1 MKKILMTFTA
11 ALCCGMTMM
20 TMLTSCSN
28 IDDSPFPSTV
38 DEGKWNL
45 PDAEMDT
52 SVRPGDDF
60 FMYCN
65 GGFWNTAEVDET
77 AIDINSVFYKA
88 YPALIAERMAAL
100 PFPTLEKLKADAAAV
115 DSLEIIARLS
125 GVLERINAITTREE
139 AWKVCAQLMKEGY
152 STYLNVYFFSREG
165 RIRATLIEQQSEYA
179 SMQPGLDKKSIQW
192 QLLNNP
198 DLLNCLHPLG
208 RSASTR
214 AYDHDKWPMLTTIFT
229 ELGIDLD
236 DAYSVDESGIYAQEL
251 GNQIAKDMETLQS
264 QDVDAWKRYL
274 SERAFADVV
283 LLDNSRRTEI
293 ADIFAN
299 QYLRYE
305 KSYIFTNAYITP
317 EMKQRT
323 MESCIQLSETF
334 RQRIVANEWMSEAS
348 KQSVIEKLDA
358 MAFNIGCPDEW
369 IMEGIPDIS
378 AEKTFFDDILALRR
392 AYMALCQRLIG
403 MDTAS
408 ASWHVIITLADLTTM
423 NAFYLPSFNAM
434 NIFPAW
440 MMDPIYDAQSNEAHN
455 YATMMVFGHEITHG
469 FDTHG
474 ARFNKFGDLGD
485 MWATDADRQEFER
498 RAQQLI
504 DCYNGFEVMPWA
516 LPGLYADGAYTV
528 AENIADLGGM
538 LMAYDTYVRY
548 LKENGFK
555 GWQFILQRKRF
566 FMGIAKLWQSKYS
579 ALFAQR
585 RTSGDGEDLSQKD
598 NHSLFRERVN
608 GMVMNADAWYDLFPV
623 NPGDKLYRA
632 PEDRVRI
639 W

>member
-1 MKKILMTFTA
+1 MKKILMTFMT
-11 ALCCGMTMM
+11 ALCCGMTVM

-28 IDDSPFPSTV
+28 IDDSPIPSAV
-38 DEGKWNL
+38 DNGEWDL
-45 PDAEMDT
+45 PDDEMDT

-65 GGFWNTAEVDET
+65 GGFWNTAELDET
-77 AIDINSVFYKA
+77 AFDINSVFYKA

-100 PFPTLEKLKADAAAV
+100 PFPTLEKLYADAANA
-115 DSLEIIARLS
+115 DSLEIVTRLS

-152 STYLNVYFFSREG
+152 STNLKVYFFSRDG
-165 RIRATLIEQQSEYA
+165 RIRATLIEGDDEYA
-179 SMQPGLDKKSIQW
+179 SMQPGLDKNSIQW

-236 DAYSVDESGIYAQEL
+236 DAYSVDESGVYAPEYEDE
-251 GNQIAKDMETLQS
+251 IREEFETIQS
-264 QDVDAWKRYL
+264 GDVETWKNIL
-274 SERAFADVV
+274 AEGVLADTM
-283 LLDNSRRTEI
+283 LLDRAKRTEI
-293 ADIFAN
+293 TNLFADK
-299 QYLRYE
+299 YLKYE
-305 KSYIFTNAYITP
+305 KSYIFTNAYVTP

-323 MESCIQLSETF
+323 LESCLQLRETF
-334 RQRIVANEWMSEAS
+334 RQRIAANEWMSEGS

-369 IMEGIPDIS
+369 IMEAIPDIS
-378 AEKTFFDDILALRR
+378 AEKTFLDDIMALRR
-392 AYMALCQRLIG
+392 TDLALSQCLIG

-408 ASWHVIITLADLTTM
+408 ASWHVIMTLADLTTM

-440 MMDPIYDAQSNEAHN
+440 IMDPIYDAQKNEAHN

-469 FDTHG
+469 FDTNG
-474 ARFNKFGDLGD
+474 ARFNKYGDLGEL
-485 MWATDADRQEFER
+485 WATDADRQEFER

-538 LMAYDTYVRY
+538 LMAYDTYVRH
-548 LKENGFK
+548 LEENGFK
-555 GWQFILQRKRF
+555 GKQFDLQRKRF
-566 FMGIAKLWQSKYS
+566 FMAIAKLWQSKYS
-579 ALFAQR
+579 ALFAQV
-585 RTSGDGEDLSQKD
+585 RTSGDGEDLSLKD
-598 NHSLFRERVN
+598 NHSLLRERVN
-608 GMVMNADAWYDLFPV
+608 GMVMNADAWYDLFDV
-623 NPGDKLYRA
+623 NVGDKLYRA